1 MVSAAV
7 SFKLPVPDR
16 AGPST
21 APMEASDNPGIVQSA
36 DITSDESVEPAVTAG
51 VAPAPIIAMPEAL
64 LQLKLKGPVSPAC
77 FV

>member
-1 MVSAAV
+1 
-7 SFKLPVPDR
+7 
-16 AGPST
+16 
-21 APMEASDNPGIVQSA
+21 MEASDNPGIVQSA
-36 DITSDESVEPAVTAG
+36 NITSDESVEPAVTAG